1 MANNVAEIIIKV
13 STEGSQ
19 NARAVAGQLA
29 QVGQTAGQV
38 ATQMLSAATAQRA
51 CLTEIA
57 GATAEYD
64 AAYQKAS
71 EALALYEERVR
82 NVRDLLQAGAIDQ
95 AEANERIR
103 QAANDALPSLQKA
116 MPVLEQWSAALRA
129 AGKDTGSLDK
139 QIESL
144 KTSIDELGRA
154 GQDNFASVMHQRI
167 MALRSD
173 WENLNRQISD
183 LTVRTI
189 RDFSSATTKAIV
201 GFITHTGNAREVF
214 RRFALSVIEGIVQI
228 VVQEVIANTIMR
240 ALSVVF
246 HAEAIAQGTTTAASL
261 SAAYATPATLASIFT
276 LGVADAVGVAG
287 LASALAAGTALSVG
301 ANAASAAGFA
311 EGGLVNGP
319 DGRDRIPA
327 MLSNREFV
335 LPAHATEFYGTA
347 LLESMRARAVSP
359 AAIAN
364 TSGSFSR
371 NAPAGSPNVNVG
383 APAVHVVF
391 VSDGQ
396 EARRYLESTVGKNH
410 VVKIVRQRGT
420 DVGVTR

>member
-38 ATQMLSAATAQRA
+38 ATQMLSAATAQRT

-154 GQDNFASVMHQRI
+154 GQDNFAGVMHQRI

-189 RDFSSATTKAIV
+189 RDFSSATTRAIV

-214 RRFALSVIEGIVQI
+214 RQFALSVIEGIVQI

>member
-38 ATQMLSAATAQRA
+38 ATRMLSAATAQRS

-57 GATAEYD
+57 GATAAYD
-64 AAYQKAS
+64 SAYQKAS

-82 NVRDLLQAGAIDQ
+82 HVRDLLQAGAIDQ

-144 KTSIDELGRA
+144 KTSIDELSRA
-154 GQDNFASVMHQRI
+154 GQDNFAGVMHQRI

-214 RRFALSVIEGIVQI
+214 RQFALSVIEGIVQI

-240 ALSVVF
+240 ALSTVF

-319 DGRDRIPA
+319 EGRDRIPA

-347 LLESMRARAVSP
+347 LLESMRARAIAPPVLRSLGEGGSSRSP
-359 AAIAN
+359 SA
-364 TSGSFSR
+364 
-371 NAPAGSPNVNVG
+371 SPNVNVA
-383 APAVHVVF
+383 APAVHVYV
-391 VSDGQ
+391 VSSLDDVKKHL
-396 EARRYLESTVGKNH
+396 ASTGFSNH
-410 VVKIVRQRGT
+410 VVKIVKQRAT
-420 DVGVTR
+420 DVGVVR

>member
-38 ATQMLSAATAQRA
+38 ATQMLSAATAQRT

-57 GATAEYD
+57 GAAAEYD

-82 NVRDLLQAGAIDQ
+82 HVRDLLQAGAIDQ

-129 AGKDTGSLDK
+129 AGQDTGSLDK

-183 LTVRTI
+183 LTIRTI
-189 RDFSSATTKAIV
+189 RDFSSATTKAIM
-201 GFITHTGNAREVF
+201 GFITHTGNAREIF
-214 RRFALSVIEGIVQI
+214 RQFALSVIEGIVQI

-240 ALSVVF
+240 ALSAVF

-301 ANAASAAGFA
+301 ANAAAAGFA
-311 EGGLVNGP
+311 EGGLVTGP

-327 MLSNREFV
+327 LLSNREFV
-335 LPAHATEFYGTA
+335 LPANATSYYGTA

-359 AAIAN
+359 SVVGTVGPAVR
-364 TSGSFSR
+364 SGGS
-371 NAPAGSPNVNVG
+371 ASPNVNVG
-383 APAVHVVF
+383 APTVHVVF
-391 VSDGQ
+391 VNDGQ
-396 EARRYLESTVGKNH
+396 EARRYLESNIGKNH
-410 VVKIVRQRGT
+410 VVKIVRQRAT
-420 DVGVTR
+420 DVGVLR

>member
-1 MANNVAEIIIKV
+1 MATNNVAEIIIKV

-29 QVGQTAGQV
+29 QVGQTAAQV
-38 ATQMLSAATAQRA
+38 AAQMLSAATAQRT

-57 GATAEYD
+57 GVTAEYH

-82 NVRDLLQAGAIDQ
+82 HVRDLLQAGAIDQ

-103 QAANDALPSLQKA
+103 QAANDALPSMQTA

-129 AGKDTGSLDK
+129 AGQDTGSLDK
-139 QIESL
+139 RIESL

-154 GQDNFASVMHQRI
+154 GQDDFAGVMHQRI

-183 LTVRTI
+183 LSVRTI
-189 RDFSSATTKAIV
+189 QNFSTATTRAIV
-201 GFITHTGNAREVF
+201 GFITHTGNARDVF
-214 RRFALSVIEGIVQI
+214 RQFALSVVEGIVQI

-240 ALSVVF
+240 ALSTVF
-246 HAEAIAQGTTTAASL
+246 HTEAIAQGTTTAASL

-311 EGGLVNGP
+311 EGGLVTGP
-319 DGRDRIPA
+319 YGHDNLLMRTQAGER
-327 MLSNREFV
+327 V
-335 LPAHATEFYGTA
+335 LPRPDHPSYQHQ
-347 LLESMRARAVSP
+347 LLEAMRASATSP
-359 AAIAN
+359 SVAS
-364 TSGSFSR
+364 TSGTFAR
-371 NAPAGSPNVNVG
+371 PGVNAPANVNVG

-391 VSDGQ
+391 VNDGQ
-396 EARRYLESTVGKNH
+396 EAKRYHRTPASAATMW
-410 VVKIVRQRGT
+410 
-420 DVGVTR
+420 